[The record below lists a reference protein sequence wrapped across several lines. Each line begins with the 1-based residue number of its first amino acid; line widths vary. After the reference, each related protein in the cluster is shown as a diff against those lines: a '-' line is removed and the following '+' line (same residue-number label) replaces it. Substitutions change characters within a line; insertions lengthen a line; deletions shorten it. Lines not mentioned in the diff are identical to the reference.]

1 MTSKIDP
8 KLLDK
13 NVTLKST
20 VKRKRKNKKTN
31 LQELYDAGL
40 VRSEAFYKEL
50 ITFIKWRLM
59 PDLIKKGYYINGIR
73 QSNFT
78 MDECNACY
86 TEVLEKILTD
96 YNPEEGTLATFVR
109 WKIRGWGTKV
119 TQKQYKEYRWMPTGI
134 LSLDSIPQNTVKV
147 EDFKLKS
154 DLSAEILETLMD
166 VSKYG
171 IRLIDSITRDDMT
184 IVQKGIEDIDVKGE
198 WDSIC
203 Q

>member
-59 PDLIKKGYYINGIR
+59 PDLIKKGYYIDGIR

-78 MDECNACY
+78 STISSELLILHSIATKSNIR
-86 TEVLEKILTD
+86 TSIHGKILKAEHGISQLQVKSRSMRITTIKLVPHSRAEVFER
-96 YNPEEGTLATFVR
+96 NPNSN
-109 WKIRGWGTKV
+109 
-119 TQKQYKEYRWMPTGI
+119 TGVNQ
-134 LSLDSIPQNTVKV
+134 SIGS
-147 EDFKLKS
+147 S
-154 DLSAEILETLMD
+154 DKAFAI
-166 VSKYG
+166 
-171 IRLIDSITRDDMT
+171 
-184 IVQKGIEDIDVKGE
+184 QKGRTAYT
-198 WDSIC
+198 S
-203 Q
+203 